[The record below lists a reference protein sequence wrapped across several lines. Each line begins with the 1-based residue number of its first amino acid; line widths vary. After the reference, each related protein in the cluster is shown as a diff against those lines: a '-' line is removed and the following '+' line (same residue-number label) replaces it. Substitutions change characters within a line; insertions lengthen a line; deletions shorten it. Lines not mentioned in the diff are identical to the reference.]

1 MKGCNNFT
9 PNFSRRQWLKTAGCG
24 FGALAFQAFAQQV
37 ASASGSA
44 YSTPKPHHTPKA
56 KRVIFLFMHGGV
68 SQVDSFDPK
77 PMLTKFDGKNI
88 PIKGVKN
95 LDVELKDKAGYGRVL
110 DTTWK
115 FRQHGESGAW
125 ISDLWPHL
133 AKHADDLC
141 FIKSMHTKGVSHGQ
155 AVAMIHTGTDNL
167 LRPSVGSWVSYGLGS
182 ENANLPAFVSVT
194 PPAGHGGSRNFGS
207 AFLPAHHQATTLG
220 HSASKT
226 ADATIEYLQNKDIQ
240 PGIQRRQLEM
250 LDRINQ
256 KHLSQTKDKQ
266 VDGVIRSYEMAARM
280 QGIAPELIDISK
292 ETEETRALY
301 GMDKKETTDFG
312 HRCLLAR
319 RFCEAGVRYV
329 QVSTPY
335 VWDQHGGLV
344 RGHTKNALSVDKPIS
359 GLLSDLKRRGM
370 MDDTLIVWG
379 TEFGRTPVAQGKDG
393 RDHNPAGFTVWLSG
407 AGVKPGYSHGAT
419 DEFGYFAQENKVHMH
434 DLHATILHILG
445 IDHEKLTY
453 RYAGRD
459 FRLTDVY
466 GEVVHEIL
474 EEQGSKPSEVIAQQ
488 AQKKLT
494 TNIRII
500 SA

>member
-1 MKGCNNFT
+1 MKACHHFT
-9 PNFSRRQWLKTAGCG
+9 PTFTRRNCLQSMGGG
-24 FGALAFQAFAQQV
+24 FGALAFNAFAQQI
-37 ASASGSA
+37 ASAANSP
-44 YSTPKPHHTPKA
+44 YSIPKAHHTPKA

-77 PMLTKFDGKNI
+77 PMLKKYDGKEI
-88 PIKGVKN
+88 PIKGLKN
-95 LDVELKDKAGYGRVL
+95 LDVELKDKAGNGTVM

-133 AKHADDLC
+133 TKHADDLC
-141 FIKSMHTKGVSHGQ
+141 FIKSMHTRGTSHGQ
-155 AVAMIHTGTDNL
+155 AVSMIHTGTDNL
-167 LRPSVGSWVSYGLGS
+167 LRPSVGAWVSYGLGS
-182 ENANLPAFVSVT
+182 ENSNLPAFVSVT
-194 PPAGHGGSRNFGS
+194 PPAGHGGARNYGS

-226 ADATIEYLQNKDIQ
+226 ANATIKYLQNPKVS
-240 PGIQRRQLEM
+240 RQDQM
-250 LDRINQ
+250 LQLDMLKRINQ
-256 KHLSQTKDKQ
+256 KHLAKTQDSNIDS
-266 VDGVIRSYEMAARM
+266 VIKSYEMAFKM
-280 QGIAPELIDISK
+280 QGIAPGLIDISK
-292 ETEETRALY
+292 ESDATRAMY
-301 GMDKKETTDFG
+301 GMDKKETAEFG

-329 QVSTPY
+329 QVSTSY
-335 VWDQHGGLV
+335 IWDQHGGLV
-344 RGHTKNALSVDKPIS
+344 KGHTKNALATDQPIS
-359 GLLSDLKRRGM
+359 ALLTDLKQRGM
-370 MDDTLIVWG
+370 MEDTLVVWG
-379 TEFGRTPVAQGKDG
+379 TEFGRTPVAQGSDG

-466 GEVVHEIL
+466 GEVVKEIL
-474 EEQGSKPSEVIAQQ
+474 A
-488 AQKKLT
+488 
-494 TNIRII
+494 
-500 SA
+500 

>member
-1 MKGCNNFT
+1 VNACHQFDS
-9 PNFSRRQWLKTAGCG
+9 PFSRRHFLQTAGCG
-24 FGALAFQAFAQQV
+24 FGALAFQAFAQQI
-37 ASASGSA
+37 ASAAGSP
-44 YSTPKPHHTPKA
+44 YSLPTLHHRPRA

-77 PMLTKFDGKNI
+77 PMLTQYDGKPL
-88 PIKGVKN
+88 PIKGLDN
-95 LDVELKDKAGYGRVL
+95 LDVALKDKAGHGVVF

-115 FRQHGESGAW
+115 FKQHGESGAW

-133 AKHADDLC
+133 TQHADDLC
-141 FIKSMHTKGVSHGQ
+141 FIKSMHTRGTSHGQ
-155 AVAMIHTGTDNL
+155 AVAMIHTGSDNL
-167 LRPSVGSWVSYGLGS
+167 LRPSVGSWLSYGLGS
-182 ENANLPAFVSVT
+182 ENANLPAYVSVT
-194 PPAGHGGSRNFGS
+194 PPAGHGGSRNYGS

-226 ADATIEYLQNKDIQ
+226 ADATIPFLKNRDAK
-240 PGIQRRQLEM
+240 PSSQRRQLEM

-256 KHLSQTKDKQ
+256 KHLARTQDAQ
-266 VDGVIRSYEMAARM
+266 IDGVIRSYEMAARM

-292 ETEETRALY
+292 EPKSVRQLY
-301 GMDKKETTDFG
+301 GMDQKATADFG

-329 QVSTPY
+329 QVSTSY

-344 RGHTKNALSVDKPIS
+344 KGHMKNALAVDKPIS
-359 GLLSDLKRRGM
+359 GLLTDLKQRGM
-370 MDDTLIVWG
+370 LEDTLVVWG

-419 DEFGYFAQENKVHMH
+419 DDFGYFAQENKVHMH

-445 IDHEKLTY
+445 IDHERLTY

-466 GEVVHEIL
+466 GEVVNEIL
-474 EEQGSKPSEVIAQQ
+474 A
-488 AQKKLT
+488 
-494 TNIRII
+494 
-500 SA
+500 